1 MEPTMNTALGSVG
14 KSGIR
19 VFTQMTK
26 QEPGCL
32 FLTLGEPD
40 FDTPAPVR
48 TAAKASL
55 DAGETHYGENN
66 GQPFLREAIAAFEQT
81 KHGLPYSPDEIIVT
95 VGATEALFCALFGIL
110 NPGDEVIVPTPA
122 FGLYESI
129 VKLCRGVYVPL
140 DTRETG
146 FQITAEQLR
155 RADTPRTKALIL
167 TSPNNPTG
175 CVYTHETLEAIHSV
189 VRDAPLFILC
199 DEVYRDLTYTDRF
212 ESFSR
217 YQDLRQQLIVAQS
230 FSKPYAMTGWRVGYL
245 MADRPVKAQLEKVH
259 QYDVVSVPTFV
270 QRACVKALDTDVRPM
285 RETCRR
291 RRDYVCARLDAMG
304 LSYFRPEG
312 AFYVFPSIAAY
323 GMDSTVFCTRMV
335 KEGKLA
341 CTPGVCFG
349 AEGFLRI
356 SYCYGDDVLREG
368 MDRLER
374 FLHTLQTP

>member
-1 MEPTMNTALGSVG
+1 M
-14 KSGIR
+14 
-19 VFTQMTK
+19 
-26 QEPGCL
+26 
-32 FLTLGEPD
+32 
-40 FDTPAPVR
+40 
-48 TAAKASL
+48 
-55 DAGETHYGENN
+55 
-66 GQPFLREAIAAFEQT
+66 
-81 KHGLPYSPDEIIVT
+81 
-95 VGATEALFCALFGIL
+95 GATEALFCALFGIL

-155 RADTPRTKALIL
+155 RAVTPRTKALIL

-217 YQDLRQQLIVAQS
+217 YQDLRQKLIVAQS

-323 GMDSTVFCTRMV
+323 GMDSTVFCTRMM

>member
-1 MEPTMNTALGSVG
+1 MEKRLNPHLVASPR
-14 KSGIR
+14 SAIR
-19 VFTQMTK
+19 EFARLAAET
-26 QEPGCL
+26 PGCIS
-32 FLTLGEPD
+32 LTLGEPD
-40 FDTPAPVR
+40 FPTPPAVSL
-48 TAAKASL
+48 AAKESL
-55 DAGETHYGENN
+55 DRGETHYIPNN
-66 GQPFLREAIAAFEQT
+66 GAAALLSDIAAFEQKT
-81 KHGLPYSPDEIIVT
+81 HGHSYAPDEIIVT
-95 VGATEALFCALFGIL
+95 VGSTEALFCALFGIL

-155 RADTPRTKALIL
+155 RAVTPRTKALIL

-245 MADRPVKAQLEKVH
+245 MADRPVKAQPDKVP

-270 QRACVKALDTDVRPM
+270 QHACVKALDTDVRPM